1 MVKIQWNIITRKK
14 YFYIHS
20 NMEDVADA
28 DYSHAKGV
36 CNDFEI
42 KKLGEYH
49 DLFVKHDS
57 LLF

>member
-1 MVKIQWNIITRKK
+1 
-14 YFYIHS
+14 
-20 NMEDVADA
+20 MEDVADA

-49 DLFVKHDS
+49 DLFVKDDS
-57 LLF
+57 LLS